1 MKRWTIRTGLTV
13 LLLAFGLSLLLLA
26 GVGGLVA
33 QSDTARNR
41 VEAQHWAVLA
51 LGGLIALASGLAL
64 GRTPDRPLRQLM
76 QAMDALASGDLS
88 VRLPEQPGTALNEL
102 VAAFNRMAAA
112 LANENARLQEEHQR
126 RLDELALLHQ
136 ATMALSQSLERERLA
151 QALAG
156 VLERL
161 LPYDRAE
168 VLLLH
173 EASGELIPFLIRE
186 RHEGTSEPVTPPLE
200 SIRQLGQGITGWVA
214 EHNQPVR
221 LGDVTQGTDLPY
233 IAQRPGVRSILCVP
247 LHIGKWAVG
256 AIKLESAEPGV
267 YSEHHEHLLMALAG
281 QLAVAIEN
289 ARLFS
294 EVGERAAELAHRN
307 LDLAALLNLSQS
319 LTLTLEPE
327 KLYEVVLH
335 QAVAAIAPAAGG
347 MLWLY
352 APQEEKLALVE
363 VYGYHLT
370 EDEGRRTTPNR
381 LRRAR
386 LYPGEMTVGEAFA
399 QGAPLRLTSP
409 AEFAPYLKN
418 ARPETLQLWQML
430 GQVALNGVSPPDR
443 SKGIRG
449 IQARGQ
455 PSAPL
460 YSQIVAPLTVKGS
473 SIGCLNLDTFGEPAF
488 SEADLALLQA
498 MANQAAVAIEN
509 ARLFAAI
516 AESREQLRTLSAQ
529 IVQAQEEE
537 RRRLARELHDEIGQA
552 LTAITLDLGMLA
564 QLIPKSDERLQ
575 RALEDAQTLSQNALE
590 EVRRLSVELRPA
602 ILDDLG
608 LVPAL
613 RWTLDRHMERTGAQ
627 GRFEVIGLEGR
638 LPGEIETVCYRAVQE
653 ALTNVARHASARSIA
668 VRLELERDGRTV
680 HLTISDDG
688 VGFDVRQAL
697 HRAQVGGSL
706 GLLGLRERVELLGGH
721 LDIRSRPGRGTTVEV
736 RLPVSTQ
743 AAVGER

>member
-1 MKRWTIRTGLTV
+1 MKRWTIRKWPGALI
-13 LLLAFGLSLLLLA
+13 LALSLSLLLFA
-26 GVGGLVA
+26 GGEWLI
-33 QSDTARNR
+33 ARGDPAR
-41 VEAQHWAVLA
+41 GWPVLA
-51 LGGLIALASGLAL
+51 IGGLIALASGLVL
-64 GRTPDRPLRQLM
+64 GQAIERPLHQLK
-76 QAMDALASGDLS
+76 QAMEALARGDLS
-88 VRLPEQPGTALNEL
+88 VRLPEQPGAAPSLALR
-102 VAAFNRMAAA
+102 VAETFNRMAAA
-112 LANENARLQEEHQR
+112 LAAENARLQEEQQR
-126 RLDELALLHQ
+126 RLNELALLHQ

-151 QALAG
+151 EALAD

-168 VLLLH
+168 VLLIH
-173 EASGELIPFLIRE
+173 ETTGELIPFLIRE
-186 RHEGTSEPVTPPLE
+186 RREGKSEPVTPSLE

-233 IAQRPGVRSILCVP
+233 IAQRPETRSILCVP

-256 AIKLESAEPGV
+256 AIKLESAEAGV
-267 YSEHHEHLLMALAG
+267 YDEHHERLLMALAG

-294 EVGERAAELAHRN
+294 EIGERAAELAHRN

-363 VYGYHLT
+363 VYGYHGT
-370 EDEGRRTTPNR
+370 EDGGRRTAPHR

-386 LYPGEMTVGEAFA
+386 LYPGEMTVGEAFT
-399 QGAPLRLTSP
+399 QRTPLRLSSP
-409 AEFAPYLKN
+409 AEFEPYLKG
-418 ARPETLQLWQML
+418 ARPEARRLWQEL
-430 GQVALNGVSPPDR
+430 GQ
-443 SKGIRG
+443 
-449 IQARGQ
+449 QAQGQ
-455 PSAPL
+455 PSALL
-460 YSQIVAPLTVKGS
+460 YSQIVAPLIVKGD
-473 SIGCLNLDTFGEPAF
+473 SIGCLNLDTFSEPAF

-516 AESREQLRTLSAQ
+516 AESREQLHTLSAQ

-552 LTAITLDLGMLA
+552 LTAVTLDLGMLA
-564 QLIPKSDERLQ
+564 QLIPKTDERLQ
-575 RALEDAQTLSQNALE
+575 RALEDAQMLSQNALE

-613 RWTLDRHMERTGAQ
+613 RWAIDRYTERTGVQ
-627 GRFEVIGLEGR
+627 GRFEVVGLEGR

-653 ALTNVARHASARSIA
+653 ALTNVARHAGAHTIA
-668 VRLELERDGRTV
+668 VTLELERDRRTV

-688 VGFDVRQAL
+688 VGFDVNQAL
-697 HRAQVGGSL
+697 RRAQAGSSL

-721 LDIRSRPGRGTTVEV
+721 LHIRSRPGRGTTIEI
-736 RLPVSTQ
+736 RLPV
-743 AAVGER
+743 

>member
-1 MKRWTIRTGLTV
+1 MV
-13 LLLAFGLSLLLLA
+13 LVLALGLSLLLLA
-26 GVGGLVA
+26 GVGGLIA
-33 QSDTARNR
+33 QGDPARR
-41 VEAQHWAVLA
+41 AILA
-51 LGGLIALASGLAL
+51 AGGLIALAAGLAL
-64 GRTPDRPLRQLM
+64 GRTPDRSLRQLM
-76 QAMDALASGDLS
+76 QAMEALTRGDLS
-88 VRLPEQPGTALNEL
+88 VRLPEQPGAAFGEL
-102 VAAFNRMAAA
+102 AAAFNRMAAA
-112 LANENARLQEEHQR
+112 LASENARLQAEHQR

-151 QALAG
+151 EALAG

-168 VLLLH
+168 VLLIH
-173 EASGELIPFLIRE
+173 EASGDLIPFLIRE
-186 RHEGTSEPVTPPLE
+186 RREGQSEPVTPPLE

-233 IAQRPGVRSILCVP
+233 IAQRPEVRSILCVP

-256 AIKLESAEPGV
+256 AIKLESAEPEV
-267 YSEHHEHLLMALAG
+267 YDEHHERLLMALAG

-294 EVGERAAELAHRN
+294 EIGERAAELAHRN

-352 APQEEKLALVE
+352 APHEEKLALVG
-363 VYGYHLT
+363 VYGYRGAGANGSRPASDPALRS
-370 EDEGRRTTPNR
+370 GLR
-381 LRRAR
+381 LSQLKRAR
-386 LYPGEMTVGEAFA
+386 LHPGEMTVGAAFD

-409 AEFAPYLKN
+409 AEFAPYWEN
-418 ARPETLQLWQML
+418 ARPETLQLWQAL
-430 GQVALNGVSPPDR
+430 GHPVQ
-443 SKGIRG
+443 
-449 IQARGQ
+449 GQ

-460 YSQIVAPLTVKGS
+460 YSQIVAPLSVKGS
-473 SIGCLNLDTFGEPAF
+473 SIGCLNLDTFSEPAF

-552 LTAITLDLGMLA
+552 LTAVTLDLGMLA
-564 QLIPKSDERLQ
+564 QLIPKDDERLQ

-613 RWTLDRHMERTGAQ
+613 RWTLDRHLERTGVQA
-627 GRFEVIGLEGR
+627 RFEVIGLEGR

-653 ALTNVARHASARSIA
+653 ALTNIARHASARTIA
-668 VRLELERDGRTV
+668 VRLELERDGQTV

-688 VGFDVRQAL
+688 VGFDVHRAL
-697 HRAQVGGSL
+697 HRAQTGGSL

-721 LDIRSRPGRGTTVEV
+721 LYIRSRPGRGTTVEV
-736 RLPVSTQ
+736 RLPVNTP
-743 AAVGER
+743 AAVG

>member
-1 MKRWTIRTGLTV
+1 M
-13 LLLAFGLSLLLLA
+13 
-26 GVGGLVA
+26 
-33 QSDTARNR
+33 
-41 VEAQHWAVLA
+41 
-51 LGGLIALASGLAL
+51 GGLIALAGGLVL
-64 GRTPDRPLRQLM
+64 GRAIERPLHQLM
-76 QAMDALASGDLS
+76 QAMQALASGDLS
-88 VRLPEQPGTALNEL
+88 VRLPEQPGAASGEL
-102 VAAFNRMAAA
+102 AETFNRMAAA
-112 LANENARLQEEHQR
+112 LAVENARLQEEQQR

-151 QALAG
+151 EALAA

-168 VLLLH
+168 VLLIH
-173 EASGELIPFLIRE
+173 ETTGELIPFLIRE
-186 RHEGTSEPVTPPLE
+186 RGEGKSEPVTPSLA
-200 SIRQLGQGITGWVA
+200 SIRPLGQGITGWVA
-214 EHNQPVR
+214 EHNQPLR
-221 LGDVTQGTDLPY
+221 LGDITRQTDHPLADAQGRAQNGIPY

-256 AIKLESAEPGV
+256 AIKLESAEPEV
-267 YSEHHEHLLMALAG
+267 YDEHHERLLMALAG

-294 EVGERAAELAHRN
+294 EIGERAAELAHRN

-352 APQEEKLALVE
+352 APQEEKLTLVE
-363 VYGYHLT
+363 VYGYHGPGAR
-370 EDEGRRTTPNR
+370 DQRPGKRRAH

-386 LYPGEMTVGEAFA
+386 LTPGEATVGEAFA
-399 QGAPLRLTSP
+399 QGVPLRLTSP
-409 AEFAPYLKN
+409 AEFEPYLKS
-418 ARPETLQLWQML
+418 ARAETLRLWQAL
-430 GQVALNGVSPPDR
+430 GQ
-443 SKGIRG
+443 
-449 IQARGQ
+449 QARGLS
-455 PSAPL
+455 PAPL
-460 YSQIVAPLTVKGS
+460 YSQIIAPLTVKGNI
-473 SIGCLNLDTFGEPAF
+473 IGCLNLDTFSEPAF

-552 LTAITLDLGMLA
+552 LTAVTLDLGMLA
-564 QLIPKSDERLQ
+564 QLIPKTDERLQ
-575 RALEDAQTLSQNALE
+575 RALEDAQMLSQNALE

-613 RWTLDRHMERTGAQ
+613 RWAIDRHTERTGVQ

-638 LPGEIETVCYRAVQE
+638 LPSEIETVCYRAVQE
-653 ALTNVARHASARSIA
+653 ALTNAARHAGARNIA
-668 VRLELERDGRTV
+668 VTLELERDGRTV

-688 VGFDVRQAL
+688 VGFDVNQAL
-697 HRAQVGGSL
+697 HRAQAGGSL

-721 LDIRSRPGRGTTVEV
+721 LDIRSRPGRGTRIGI
-736 RLPVSTQ
+736 RLPVE
-743 AAVGER
+743 G

>member
-1 MKRWTIRTGLTV
+1 MV
-13 LLLAFGLSLLLLA
+13 LLILALSLLLLLFA
-26 GVGGLVA
+26 GYEWLI
-33 QSDTARNR
+33 ARGD
-41 VEAQHWAVLA
+41 LA
-51 LGGLIALASGLAL
+51 RDWPFLAIGGLIALVSGLAF
-64 GRTPDRPLRQLM
+64 GRAIERNRASRYRVRQLV
-76 QAMDALASGDLS
+76 QAMETVASGDLS
-88 VRLPEQPGTALNEL
+88 VRLPEQPGDALGEL
-102 VAAFNRMAAA
+102 AGAFNRMAAA
-112 LANENARLQEEHQR
+112 LANENARLQEEQQR

-151 QALAG
+151 DALAG

-168 VLLLH
+168 VLLIH
-173 EASGELIPFLIRE
+173 EASNELIPFLIRE
-186 RHEGTSEPVTPPLE
+186 RREGKSQPVTPSPE
-200 SIRQLGQGITGWVA
+200 SIRQLGQSITGWVV
-214 EHNQPVR
+214 EHNQPLR

-233 IAQRPGVRSILCVP
+233 IAQRPEVRSILCVP

-256 AIKLESAEPGV
+256 AIKLESAEPEV
-267 YSEHHEHLLMALAG
+267 YDEHHERLLMALAG

-294 EVGERAAELAHRN
+294 EIGERAAELAHRN

-319 LTLTLEPE
+319 LTLTLELE

-347 MLWLY
+347 MLWLH

-370 EDEGRRTTPNR
+370 EGGGRRMAPNR

-386 LYPGEMTVGEAFA
+386 LYPGEATVGEAFA

-409 AEFAPYLKN
+409 TEFEPYLKN
-418 ARPETLQLWQML
+418 ARAETLRLWREL
-430 GQVALNGVSPPDR
+430 GQQVRGLPLATGLKPDTGLW
-443 SKGIRG
+443 SQI
-449 IQARGQ
+449 I
-455 PSAPL
+455 APL
-460 YSQIVAPLTVKGS
+460 IVKGRI
-473 SIGCLNLDTFGEPAF
+473 IGCLNLDTFSEPAF
-488 SEADLALLQA
+488 SEANLALLQA

-509 ARLFAAI
+509 AQLFAAI
-516 AESREQLRTLSAQ
+516 AESREQLRTLSVQ

-552 LTAITLDLGMLA
+552 LTAITLDLGMLV

-613 RWTLDRHMERTGAQ
+613 RWTLDRYMERTGVQ

-668 VRLELERDGRTV
+668 VTLELERNGRMV

-688 VGFDVRQAL
+688 VGFDVNQAL
-697 HRAQVGGSL
+697 RRAQVGGSL

-736 RLPVSTQ
+736 RLPVSAQ
-743 AAVGER
+743 AAIGER

>member
-1 MKRWTIRTGLTV
+1 M
-13 LLLAFGLSLLLLA
+13 LLLAFGFSLLLA
-26 GVGGLVA
+26 GIGGLVA
-33 QSDTARNR
+33 QGVPTGSGLPSTGLQAGC
-41 VEAQHWAVLA
+41 WAVLA
-51 LGGLIALASGLAL
+51 LGGLIALAGGLVL
-64 GRTPDRPLRQLM
+64 GRTPDRLLRQLM
-76 QAMDALASGDLS
+76 QAMDALAGGDLS
-88 VRLPEQPGTALNEL
+88 VRLPEQPGAALNEL
-102 VAAFNRMAAA
+102 AAAFNRMAAA
-112 LANENARLQEEHQR
+112 LASENARLQEEHQR

-168 VLLLH
+168 VLLIH
-173 EASGELIPFLIRE
+173 EASGELIPFLIRDQ
-186 RHEGTSEPVTPPLE
+186 HEGKSEPVTPPLE

-256 AIKLESAEPGV
+256 AIKLESAEPGI
-267 YSEHHEHLLMALAG
+267 YSEHHERLLMALAG

-294 EVGERAAELAHRN
+294 EIGERAAELAHRN

-370 EDEGRRTTPNR
+370 EGGGRRTAPNR

-399 QGAPLRLTSP
+399 QGAPLRLISP
-409 AEFAPYLKN
+409 AEFAPYLKT
-418 ARPETLQLWQML
+418 ARPETLQLWQVL
-430 GQVALNGVSPPDR
+430 GQVALN
-443 SKGIRG
+443 RG
-449 IQARGQ
+449 IKGVQARGQ

-473 SIGCLNLDTFGEPAF
+473 SIGCLNLDTFSEPAF

-564 QLIPKSDERLQ
+564 QLIPKGDERLQ

-613 RWTLDRHMERTGAQ
+613 RWTLDRHMERTGVQ

-653 ALTNVARHASARSIA
+653 ALTNVARHASARTIA

-688 VGFDVRQAL
+688 VGFDVHQAL
-697 HRAQVGGSL
+697 HRAQTGGSL

-736 RLPVSTQ
+736 RLPVSAQ